1 MRRSIGS
8 CAGRL
13 KSVAGTAPGLK
24 EWVPRADLWGVTA
37 EQHPPTFPGRPLRVL
52 LRRPLLVGLAALT
65 TVALT
70 TLGLAVLSVAV
81 LSDRVD
87 RANEVLS
94 ALQDS
99 HSAMI
104 NQETGLRGYLVTRED
119 RFLQPYYRG
128 VQDLAELDAELA
140 ALAQEDDQLI
150 DELAGLQVAE
160 ARWIDSWATPMLA
173 SPPEMNDTVGL
184 SDLLSR
190 DKRFFDAYREV
201 QADVRATQEDRRS
214 LAISQQ
220 RVVLLGGAALGLL
233 VAVAVAVA
241 VRRANRQLAEEL
253 LPPTREVRD
262 TLAALADGDVGRRA
276 TESGPTE
283 FREIAQD
290 VNALGQALEDRN
302 ALVAER
308 ERELMDARDQAE
320 RAGQAKTAFLA
331 TMSHEIR
338 TPLNAVLGLTDL
350 LLTTGLTPEQRGHLE
365 TIAGSGD
372 SLLTLINDILD
383 FSKIEAGE
391 LDLETAPFDLHDL
404 VYDVA
409 QLLAPQA
416 AGKGLDLLV
425 DVPADRSWRF
435 AGDGPRLRQ
444 VVMNL
449 VGNALKFTTSGQVLI
464 GVTAT
469 PTGPG
474 DEVTCAISVSDTG
487 IGIPADQ
494 RHRLFRS
501 FSQVDTSTTRS
512 YGGTGLGLAISQR
525 IARAMDGDI
534 DVDSESGRGSTFTV
548 RVRLEALADQQPPC
562 AANLAGRRVLVVDDN
577 PTNLRILD
585 HQLAQYGAHCV
596 LAPGGAEALREL
608 AAGDP
613 FDLAVLD
620 LHMPGMDGLAL
631 AAAVHGRPET
641 ATLPLVLLS
650 SSAGVH
656 ADELSEFSARL
667 HKPVRPDRLLN
678 TLCTVLTAAA
688 TGAADPVRAASGRPA
703 GTTGRLRVLVAEDHA
718 VNARLMSLYLD
729 QLGHDCDHVENG
741 EQAVE
746 AVLEGAYD
754 VVLMDA
760 QMPVM
765 GGVDATAAIRALPG
779 PQPVIMAV
787 TASVLASDRA
797 AFLEAGADL
806 FLTKPVRLAVL
817 EQALSPYAIG
827 GRTTLPAVPVAQA
840 AAQGEPSPLDA
851 ETVEELRDLGDDGFR
866 HLYGQYVA
874 SLESTV
880 AALLAAAGGPAQV
893 AEDEGSMDRLAHRLK
908 GSSAAL
914 GALRLAELCQRLEDL
929 GSTLSPAHE
938 DLLSTLEEESTRVRS
953 AVRTLL
959 DAPQ

>member
-1 MRRSIGS
+1 M
-8 CAGRL
+8 
-13 KSVAGTAPGLK
+13 
-24 EWVPRADLWGVTA
+24 
-37 EQHPPTFPGRPLRVL
+37 L

-70 TLGLAVLSVAV
+70 TLGLAVLAV
-81 LSDRVD
+81 VVLGGRVD
-87 RANEVLS
+87 RANETLS
-94 ALQDS
+94 ALQDG

-104 NQETGLRGYLVTRED
+104 NQETGLRGYLITRED
-119 RFLQPYYRG
+119 RFLQPYYQG
-128 VQDLAELDAELA
+128 VADMEQLEVQLNGLAE
-140 ALAQEDDQLI
+140 EDGPLLE
-150 DELAGLQVAE
+150 ELAGLDAAE
-160 ARWIDSWATPMLA
+160 ARWTDNWVTPMLA
-173 SPPEMNDTVGL
+173 SPPAMADVAAL

-190 DKRFFDAYREV
+190 DKRLFDAYREV
-201 QADVRATQEDRRS
+201 QADVRATVEDRRDR
-214 LAISQQ
+214 AISQQ
-220 RVVLLGGAALGLL
+220 RVVLLGGAALGLV
-233 VAVAVAVA
+233 VAGVVAVA
-241 VRRANRQLAEEL
+241 VRRANRRLAEEL
-253 LPPTREVRD
+253 LPPTRQVRD
-262 TLAALADGDVGRRA
+262 TLAALAAGDVDRRA
-276 TESGPTE
+276 TQSGPTE
-283 FREIAQD
+283 FREITGD
-290 VNALGQALEDRN
+290 VNALGQALKDRN

-308 ERELMDARDQAE
+308 ERELVDARDQAE

-365 TIAGSGD
+365 TIASSGD

-444 VVMNL
+444 VIINL
-449 VGNALKFTTSGQVLI
+449 VGNALKFTRSGQVLI
-464 GVTAT
+464 GVTAG
-469 PTGPG
+469 PGGPG
-474 DEVTCAISVSDTG
+474 DDVSCAISVSDTG
-487 IGIPADQ
+487 IGIPATQ

-534 DVDSESGRGSTFTV
+534 EVDSEAGRGSTFTV
-548 RVRLEALADQQPPC
+548 RVRLEALADQQPSY
-562 AANLAGRRVLVVDDN
+562 ATGLAGRRVLVVDDN

-585 HQLAQYGAHCV
+585 HQLTQYGAHCV
-596 LAPGGAEALREL
+596 LAAGAAEALQEL

-620 LHMPGMDGLAL
+620 LHMPGMDGIAL
-631 AAAVHGRPET
+631 ADAVHARPGT

-656 ADELSEFSARL
+656 ADELTEFAARL
-667 HKPVRPDRLLN
+667 HKPVRPDRLLS
-678 TLCTVLTAAA
+678 TLCTVLSAAAGGAHATRAASGQPATAAA
-688 TGAADPVRAASGRPA
+688 TD
-703 GTTGRLRVLVAEDHA
+703 RLRVLVAEDHA

-741 EQAVE
+741 RQAVD
-746 AVLEGAYD
+746 AVIAGTYD

-779 PQPVIMAV
+779 PQPVVMAV

-817 EQALSPYAIG
+817 EQALSPYVTRG
-827 GRTTLPAVPVAQA
+827 PASVPAAPDA
-840 AAQGEPSPLDA
+840 AAAATGEVPALDA
-851 ETVEELRDLGDDGFR
+851 ETVDELRDLGDDGFR
-866 HLYGQYVA
+866 HLYGQYVT

-880 AALLAAAGGPAQV
+880 AALLAAAGGPAQ
-893 AEDEGSMDRLAHRLK
+893 EDDEESMDRLAHRLK

-929 GSTLSPAHE
+929 GSGLSPAHG
-938 DLLSTLEEESTRVRS
+938 DLLTTLEEESTRVRS

-959 DAPQ
+959 EAPQ

>member
-1 MRRSIGS
+1 M
-8 CAGRL
+8 
-13 KSVAGTAPGLK
+13 
-24 EWVPRADLWGVTA
+24 TA
-37 EQHPPTFPGRPLRVL
+37 EQHLPTSPGRPLRVL

-70 TLGLAVLSVAV
+70 TLGLAVLAV
-81 LSDRVD
+81 VVLGERVD
-87 RANEVLS
+87 RANETLS

-104 NQETGLRGYLVTRED
+104 NQETGLRGYLVARED
-119 RFLQPYYRG
+119 RFLQPYDQG
-128 VQDLAELDAELA
+128 VADLAELDAALAVLA
-140 ALAQEDDQLI
+140 AEDD
-150 DELAGLQVAE
+150 GLQQELVGLQGAE

-173 SPPEMNDTVGL
+173 APPAMDDIAAL

-190 DKRFFDAYREV
+190 DKQLFDAYREV
-201 QADVRATQEDRRS
+201 QADVRSTVEDRRDRV
-214 LAISQQ
+214 ISQQ
-220 RVVLLGGAALGLL
+220 RVVLLGGAVLGLL
-233 VAVAVAVA
+233 VAGVVALA
-241 VRRANRQLAEEL
+241 VRRANRELAEEL

-262 TLAALADGDVGRRA
+262 TLAALAAGDVARRA

-283 FREIAQD
+283 FREITGD

-308 ERELMDARDQAE
+308 ERELVDARDQAE

-444 VVMNL
+444 VVINL

-464 GVTAT
+464 GVSAG
-469 PTGPG
+469 PGGPG
-474 DEVTCAISVSDTG
+474 DEVGCAISVSDTG

-525 IARAMDGDI
+525 IARAMGGDI
-534 DVDSESGRGSTFTV
+534 TVDSQAGRGSTFTV
-548 RVRLEALADQQPPC
+548 QVRLEALADQQPSS
-562 AANLAGRRVLVVDDN
+562 AADLAGRRVLVVDDN

-585 HQLAQYGAHCV
+585 HQLTQYGAHCV
-596 LAPGGAEALREL
+596 LARGGAEALEAL
-608 AAGDP
+608 ADGDP

-620 LHMPGMDGLAL
+620 LHMPGMDGVAL
-631 AAAVHGRPET
+631 ARAVHGRPGT

-650 SSAGVH
+650 SSAGVQ
-656 ADELSEFSARL
+656 ADELSEFAARL
-667 HKPVRPDRLLN
+667 HKPVRPDRLLH
-678 TLCTVLTAAA
+678 TVGTVLAASS
-688 TGAADPVRAASGRPA
+688 TGAGLPPHPAPGRPVRPGQ
-703 GTTGRLRVLVAEDHA
+703 TGRLRVLVAEDHA

-729 QLGHDCDHVENG
+729 QLGHDCVHVGNG
-741 EQAVE
+741 EQAVD

-765 GGVDATAAIRALPG
+765 GGVDATTAIRALPG

-817 EQALSPYAIG
+817 QQALSPYATAG
-827 GRTTLPAVPVAQA
+827 NASTSVMEAGAAVPVAPD
-840 AAQGEPSPLDA
+840 ELSPLDS

-866 HLYGQYVA
+866 HLYGQYVT

-880 AALLAAAGGPAQV
+880 AALLAAAEGPATTGD
-893 AEDEGSMDRLAHRLK
+893 DEESMDRLAHRLK

-929 GSTLSPAHE
+929 GGDLSPAHQE
-938 DLLSTLEEESTRVRS
+938 LLSSLDEESTRVGS

-959 DAPQ
+959 EVPR

>member
-1 MRRSIGS
+1 M
-8 CAGRL
+8 
-13 KSVAGTAPGLK
+13 
-24 EWVPRADLWGVTA
+24 
-37 EQHPPTFPGRPLRVL
+37 L

-70 TLGLAVLSVAV
+70 TLGLAVLSVV
-81 LSDRVD
+81 LLGGRVD
-87 RANEVLS
+87 RANTVLS

-119 RFLQPYYRG
+119 RFLQPYFQG
-128 VQDLAELDAELA
+128 VADLAELDAELA
-140 ALAQEDDQLI
+140 GLAAEDDGLQE
-150 DELAGLQVAE
+150 ELAGLQAAE
-160 ARWIDSWATPMLA
+160 ARWIDSWVTPMLA
-173 SPPEMNDTVGL
+173 SPPGMADVTAL

-190 DKRFFDAYREV
+190 DKRLFDAYREV
-201 QADVRATQEDRRS
+201 QADVRTAVEGRRDE
-214 LAISQQ
+214 AISLQ
-220 RVVLLGGAALGLL
+220 RNVLLGGAALGLV
-233 VAVAVAVA
+233 VAGAVAVA
-241 VRRANRQLAEEL
+241 VRRANRRLAEEL

-283 FREIAQD
+283 FREISQD

-308 ERELMDARDQAE
+308 ERELTDARDQAE

-469 PTGPG
+469 PTGRG
-474 DEVTCAISVSDTG
+474 DEVACAISVSDTG
-487 IGIPADQ
+487 IGIPAAQ

-534 DVDSESGRGSTFTV
+534 DVASEPGRGSTFTV
-548 RVRLEALADQQPPC
+548 RVRLGALADQQPPC

-596 LAPGGAEALREL
+596 LAADGVEALREL

-620 LHMPGMDGLAL
+620 LHMPGMDGVAL

-656 ADELSEFSARL
+656 AGELAEFAARL

-678 TLCTVLTAAA
+678 TLCTVLTAAPTSPA
-688 TGAADPVRAASGRPA
+688 GPARAAASGRPA
-703 GTTGRLRVLVAEDHA
+703 SSGTTGRLRVLVAEDHA

-741 EQAVE
+741 EQAVA
-746 AVLEGAYD
+746 AVLEGVYD

-797 AFLEAGADL
+797 AFLAAGADL

-817 EQALSPYAIG
+817 EQALTPYATG
-827 GRTTLPAVPVAQA
+827 GSTSVPAVPVAEVA
-840 AAQGEPSPLDA
+840 VPGEPSPLDA

-880 AALLAAAGGPAQV
+880 AALLAAAGGPAQ
-893 AEDEGSMDRLAHRLK
+893 AADDEGSMDRLAHRLK

-914 GALRLAELCQRLEDL
+914 GALRLADLCQRLEDL
-929 GSTLSPAHE
+929 GSDLSPAHG
-938 DLLSTLEEESTRVRS
+938 DLLSTLDEESTRVRS

-959 DAPQ
+959 EVPQ

>member
-1 MRRSIGS
+1 M
-8 CAGRL
+8 
-13 KSVAGTAPGLK
+13 
-24 EWVPRADLWGVTA
+24 
-37 EQHPPTFPGRPLRVL
+37 L

-70 TLGLAVLSVAV
+70 TLGLAVLAV
-81 LSDRVD
+81 VVLGDRVD
-87 RANEVLS
+87 RANETLS

-119 RFLQPYYRG
+119 RFLQPYFQG
-128 VQDLAELDAELA
+128 VADLAELDVELA
-140 ALAQEDDQLI
+140 GLAAGDDGLQE
-150 DELAGLQVAE
+150 ELAGLQAAE
-160 ARWIDSWATPMLA
+160 ARWIDSWVTPMLA
-173 SPPEMNDTVGL
+173 SPPGMTDVVAL

-190 DKRFFDAYREV
+190 DKRLFDAYREV
-201 QADVRATQEDRRS
+201 QADVRTAVEGRRDQS
-214 LAISQQ
+214 INLQ
-220 RVVLLGGAALGLL
+220 RNVLLGGAAIGLV
-233 VAVAVAVA
+233 VAGAVAVA
-241 VRRANRQLAEEL
+241 VRRANRRLAEEL

-262 TLAALADGDVGRRA
+262 TLAALADGDVDRRA

-283 FREIAQD
+283 FREISQD
-290 VNALGQALEDRN
+290 VNALGQALQDRN

-308 ERELMDARDQAE
+308 ERELMAARDEAE

-391 LDLETAPFDLHDL
+391 LDLEIAPFDLHDL

-469 PTGPG
+469 PTDAGAG
-474 DEVTCAISVSDTG
+474 DEVVCEISVTDTG
-487 IGIPADQ
+487 IGIPAAQ

-534 DVDSESGRGSTFTV
+534 DVDSEAGRGSTFTV
-548 RVRLEALADQQPPC
+548 RVRLGALADQQPPC
-562 AANLAGRRVLVVDDN
+562 AENLAGRRVLVVDDN

-585 HQLAQYGAHCV
+585 HQLAQYGARCV
-596 LAPGGAEALREL
+596 LAAGGAEALHEL
-608 AAGDP
+608 ATGAP

-620 LHMPGMDGLAL
+620 LHMPGMDGVAL

-641 ATLPLVLLS
+641 AALPLVLLS

-656 ADELSEFSARL
+656 ADELAEFAARL
-667 HKPVRPDRLLN
+667 HKPVRSDRLLN
-678 TLCTVLTAAA
+678 TLCTVLTA
-688 TGAADPVRAASGRPA
+688 PR
-703 GTTGRLRVLVAEDHA
+703 
-718 VNARLMSLYLD
+718 
-729 QLGHDCDHVENG
+729 
-741 EQAVE
+741 
-746 AVLEGAYD
+746 
-754 VVLMDA
+754 
-760 QMPVM
+760 
-765 GGVDATAAIRALPG
+765 TA
-779 PQPVIMAV
+779 
-787 TASVLASDRA
+787 
-797 AFLEAGADL
+797 
-806 FLTKPVRLAVL
+806 
-817 EQALSPYAIG
+817 
-827 GRTTLPAVPVAQA
+827 
-840 AAQGEPSPLDA
+840 
-851 ETVEELRDLGDDGFR
+851 
-866 HLYGQYVA
+866 
-874 SLESTV
+874 
-880 AALLAAAGGPAQV
+880 
-893 AEDEGSMDRLAHRLK
+893 
-908 GSSAAL
+908 
-914 GALRLAELCQRLEDL
+914 
-929 GSTLSPAHE
+929 
-938 DLLSTLEEESTRVRS
+938 
-953 AVRTLL
+953 
-959 DAPQ
+959 